1 MRKGRGKSGK
11 KPVSRVVQ
19 GQREALEREWFWAV
33 LLDGDRRRIEQ
44 LQRML
49 RPAANDPFDLQVVVS
64 PQQDQ
69 DAASPPV
76 RPSQPDR

>member
-1 MRKGRGKSGK
+1 MRKGQGTGGE

-49 RPAANDPFDLQVVVS
+49 RPAANDPFDVRVVVS
-64 PQQDQ
+64 PGQDQ
-69 DAASPPV
+69 PADSPPV
-76 RPSQPDR
+76 RPSQTDR